1 MSDFAEHLHEAFE
14 RFGRITLKRMFGGHG
29 VFHGGRMFGL
39 VLGDQLYLKADAQTV
54 AAFEAKHLAPFE
66 YLRQG
71 KPTRLSYYQAPP
83 EVFEEREEAAA
94 WARLA
99 WEAALR
105 SGTAPKPKAKSK
117 PKAKAPAARQKPSRG

>member
-29 VFHGGRMFGL
+29 VFHDGRMFGL
-39 VLGDQLYLKADAQTV
+39 VLSDQLYLKADAQTV

-66 YLRQG
+66 YEAKG
-71 KPTRLSYYQAPP
+71 KTVRVSYYQAPP
-83 EVFEEREEAAA
+83 EVFEDREEAAA

-99 WEAALR
+99 WEAVLR
-105 SGTAPKPKAKSK
+105 SGTAPKPKAKPK
-117 PKAKAPAARQKPSRG
+117 PKAPTARKKPARG